1 MDIILASASP
11 RRQQLFRE
19 LGLPFRVV
27 EPVGV
32 TEQLDGLPP
41 VSLAMEN
48 AKRKACSVTA
58 LFPDALV
65 IGADTLVVRGAQI
78 FGKPSSLEEADA
90 MLRELAG
97 KRHEVIT
104 GVCLIH
110 RPVDLELLFHEVTVV
125 WMRPLTDAERQR
137 YLGLINPLDKA
148 GAYAIQE
155 HGDRIIERIDG
166 SYTNVVGLP
175 IERLRASLEKL
186 GLLKPS
192 PRT

>member
-32 TEQLDGLPP
+32 TEQLDGLLP

-48 AKRKACSVTA
+48 AKRKACSVAA

-186 GLLKPS
+186 GLLKSS

>member
-32 TEQLDGLPP
+32 TEQLDGLLP

-48 AKRKACSVTA
+48 AKRKACSVAA

>member
-41 VSLAMEN
+41 VSLALEN

>member
-48 AKRKACSVTA
+48 AKRKACSVAA

>member
-48 AKRKACSVTA
+48 AKRKTCSVTA